1 MHIFSK
7 QTNIFIKVAFV
18 MYLLRIC
25 SQIMLL
31 TVLEPRFRYG
41 PADSDIAIYIN
52 ITIALPLILSVL
64 FRKLPLTL
72 LFLVIGA
79 TNDVVHG
86 YLDYLYGPYLE
97 IRTFETLL
105 SVLRSLVGSLFFI
118 VVVLRSP
125 LIKKY
130 YRGLPSAE
138 INEETGKYETD
149 FKQFMPTI
157 YWVVFISIIG
167 SMIIPSFATTVSRFF
182 GFDQREKVDA
192 NGFEMYGDVEIEIS
206 QKENGAISFGW
217 NGRPVSYVKIT
228 RGYIDERT
236 DTAPIW
242 ATASRENKDNCM
254 ASPVV
259 FGEIDT
265 ECADSMGEVEL
276 YPEERYTVFIS
287 RYFDLFKEE
296 YPPVG
301 WAAREFEVTPE

>member
-1 MHIFSK
+1 
-7 QTNIFIKVAFV
+7 

-41 PADSDIAIYIN
+41 PAESDIAIYIN

-157 YWVVFISIIG
+157 CNCLAY
-167 SMIIPSFATTVSRFF
+167 AT
-182 GFDQREKVDA
+182 
-192 NGFEMYGDVEIEIS
+192 
-206 QKENGAISFGW
+206 
-217 NGRPVSYVKIT
+217 
-228 RGYIDERT
+228 
-236 DTAPIW
+236 
-242 ATASRENKDNCM
+242 
-254 ASPVV
+254 
-259 FGEIDT
+259 
-265 ECADSMGEVEL
+265 
-276 YPEERYTVFIS
+276 
-287 RYFDLFKEE
+287 
-296 YPPVG
+296 
-301 WAAREFEVTPE
+301 